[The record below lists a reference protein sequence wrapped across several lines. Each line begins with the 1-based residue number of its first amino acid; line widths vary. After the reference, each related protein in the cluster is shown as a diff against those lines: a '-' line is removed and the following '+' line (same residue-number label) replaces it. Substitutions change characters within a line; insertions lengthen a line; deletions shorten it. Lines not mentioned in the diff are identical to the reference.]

1 MSLLDEL
8 LNGPSA
14 AENYLSMAPM
24 LGLGGGMSPQGAT
37 AAPGPTGGSSD
48 WERRARQYFMNREGY
63 SPDDW
68 RKVDYII
75 EHESGWDP
83 NAVNDSSGA
92 AGIAQKISGYG
103 NGYQQ
108 NDPMSQIRWL
118 ANYLQGHNYEGYG
131 TGIDAAYAHKQ
142 DTGWY

>member
-1 MSLLDEL
+1 MSSLLDEL

-14 AENYLSMAPM
+14 ADQYLSMAPM
-24 LGLGGGMSPQGAT
+24 LG
-37 AAPGPTGGSSD
+37 AAPPRGSEGAPFDPRPGSSI
-48 WERRARQYFMNREGY
+48 EQQARQYFLQHEGY

-68 RKVDYII
+68 KKVDYII
-75 EHESGWDP
+75 ERESGWNP

-103 NGYQQ
+103 GGYQQ

-118 ANYLQGHNYEGYG
+118 ANYLQSHNYQGYG